1 MKGWILLVI
10 TLFLL
15 QAAALAAASSFFDG
29 DLEGVPDDDDGGIE
43 TLYLLINLLAYGTML
58 MTQLLPSSRDP
69 SVFEQRLMWADY
81 IERHSRRDRT
91 FTRRLRMNLE
101 SFNKLLELIR
111 EDLLVNQKM
120 ADLRGGPIIPELC
133 LFCTVRWLAG
143 GSYLDIIDI
152 TGISVA
158 SFYRI
163 VWKTCKAIVES
174 PDLEMRLPETPEEC
188 KVAAAGFRSISY
200 KEAIAN
206 CVGVLDGYLLKINSP
221 RKAEAKNVRA
231 YYSGHYQCHGVNI
244 QAVADHHCRFLYLA
258 VAAPGSTGD
267 NDAMSQISLASHL
280 AKLPLGYCIIGD
292 AAYTATEHLIPIYKG
307 IDRLIKKNDDFNF
320 YASQCRIRIE
330 MAFGLMQMKWGILR
344 QPQSCSLNN
353 LKYLVHAIARLQ
365 NFIINERLGES
376 IGIREAPS
384 TLSYIPSE
392 PQDED
397 GNPILVEALTEG
409 YGSWSQLREEMATRV
424 EVLGLTRPVGGK
436 LN

>member
-1 MKGWILLVI
+1 
-10 TLFLL
+10 
-15 QAAALAAASSFFDG
+15 
-29 DLEGVPDDDDGGIE
+29 
-43 TLYLLINLLAYGTML
+43 
-58 MTQLLPSSRDP
+58 
-69 SVFEQRLMWADY
+69 
-81 IERHSRRDRT
+81 
-91 FTRRLRMNLE
+91 
-101 SFNKLLELIR
+101 
-111 EDLLVNQKM
+111 
-120 ADLRGGPIIPELC
+120 
-133 LFCTVRWLAG
+133 
-143 GSYLDIIDI
+143 
-152 TGISVA
+152 
-158 SFYRI
+158 
-163 VWKTCKAIVES
+163 VES

-267 NDAMSQISLASHL
+267 NDAMSQISLASRI

-344 QPQSCSLNN
+344 QTVCSSGSGSSPIIVVNVVSSHIIVVNVVKVFLVLRIE
-353 LKYLVHAIARLQ
+353 LKEFSRVVCTYNCFALI
-365 NFIINERLGES
+365 
-376 IGIREAPS
+376 
-384 TLSYIPSE
+384 
-392 PQDED
+392 
-397 GNPILVEALTEG
+397 ILVSFCTHQVRME
-409 YGSWSQLREEMATRV
+409 
-424 EVLGLTRPVGGK
+424 
-436 LN
+436 